1 LFVGCDSGF
10 DLWLF
15 LKWGCFPLQSRQGS
29 VVFTHRKQACHWI
42 CGRGQ
47 YGWFGPVRNCC
58 VCSLRG
64 AEGMCRVQLLVSG
77 GGCKALF
84 HGRYMDYSQSGM
96 LVVVLG
102 AVGV

>member
-1 LFVGCDSGF
+1 
-10 DLWLF
+10 
-15 LKWGCFPLQSRQGS
+15 
-29 VVFTHRKQACHWI
+29 
-42 CGRGQ
+42 
-47 YGWFGPVRNCC
+47 
-58 VCSLRG
+58 
-64 AEGMCRVQLLVSG
+64 MCRVRLLVSG